1 MALLALNFWG
11 NSSSFL
17 GLTKRKGF
25 DNFPTSQKWHFSLRS
40 GENQKDRRGDLPMD
54 KNLKLKGG
62 VYEA

>member
-1 MALLALNFWG
+1 MA
-11 NSSSFL
+11 SFL

-62 VYEA
+62 VYEE